1 MDVPPLSQQQKEIT
15 TLGGGCFWCIE
26 AVFDL
31 LKGVETVESGYMG
44 GKHSNPSYEN
54 ICTGMTGHAEVVQV
68 TFNPSAIPY
77 QDILHIFFSI
87 HDPTTLNRQG
97 NDVGTQY
104 RSVIFYHSPEQE
116 TTAKEVIV
124 SLTLDKL
131 FDAPIVTEISPAQT
145 FYMAENYHQ
154 EYYVR
159 NPLQPYC
166 SYLISPKIEKFRK
179 QFELK
184 LKTQFSIFN
193 LY

>member
-131 FDAPIVTEISPAQT
+131 FDAPIVTEISPVQT

-179 QFELK
+179 QFKLK
-184 LKTQFSIFN
+184 LNT
-193 LY
+193 

>member
-87 HDPTTLNRQG
+87 HDPTTFSIIHPNRK
-97 NDVGTQY
+97 
-104 RSVIFYHSPEQE
+104 RLRKRLSSLSPW
-116 TTAKEVIV
+116 IS
-124 SLTLDKL
+124 SLTLLLSQKFPLFKL
-131 FDAPIVTEISPAQT
+131 FIWLRTITKSIMCAIHSNPIA
-145 FYMAENYHQ
+145 
-154 EYYVR
+154 
-159 NPLQPYC
+159 
-166 SYLISPKIEKFRK
+166 LI
-179 QFELK
+179 
-184 LKTQFSIFN
+184 
-193 LY
+193 